1 MYLVRQQWKHVKPH
15 FIAHLFALQSK
26 LLIAEVILSMRVGIN
41 KPINEHVWEWPHC
54 KHISSNEQSLVWI
67 SKWTQ
72 TEVVTTGV
80 RFREF
85 HDYSLGDRRKQ
96 KTFSLCL
103 FCVGPPSTTLAE
115 RWTITD
121 STSCLL
127 LGYVSRSWYIHGNC
141 KSGFIKYPCY

>member
-26 LLIAEVILSMRVGIN
+26 LLIAELILSMRVGIN
-41 KPINEHVWEWPHC
+41 RPINEHVCEWPHC
-54 KHISSNEQSLVWI
+54 KHISSNEQSLVGI

-72 TEVVTTGV
+72 TEVVATGV

-85 HDYSLGDRRKQ
+85 VDRRKQ

-103 FCVGPPSTTLAE
+103 FCVGPPSTTLAQ

-121 STSCLL
+121 STSCVL
-127 LGYVSRSWYIHGNC
+127 LGYVSRSCCTRGNC
-141 KSGFIKYPCY
+141 QSGFIKYPCY